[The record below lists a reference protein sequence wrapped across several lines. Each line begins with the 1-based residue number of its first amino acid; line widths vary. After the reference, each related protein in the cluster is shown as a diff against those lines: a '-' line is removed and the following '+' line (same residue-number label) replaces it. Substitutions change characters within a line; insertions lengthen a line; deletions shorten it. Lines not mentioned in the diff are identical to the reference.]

1 MPAFNRRHLFV
12 KSVPKDSSR
21 GLCLASAIFFLPVLY
36 VRENWPRS
44 SREKRMNVVLDL
56 MVEIKVNNSSNRM
69 KLLMDVIAL
78 QNTKMEANWLIL
90 LFVEFDD

>member
-1 MPAFNRRHLFV
+1 
-12 KSVPKDSSR
+12 
-21 GLCLASAIFFLPVLY
+21 
-36 VRENWPRS
+36 
-44 SREKRMNVVLDL
+44 
-56 MVEIKVNNSSNRM
+56 M